1 MRILVLSDSHGD
13 IKSLNS
19 VIERHQDISEIFFL
33 GDLTKDIIA
42 VKEQFKNKNYYI
54 VSGNCDFSSP
64 FPSSQIKTI
73 ENTRIFF
80 CHGHRYG
87 VKYTLESIKAT
98 ARENNCAL
106 VLFGHT
112 HCSLTAYDNGLYI
125 VNPGSLSSPRD
136 GKKSYAI
143 IDITKNGI
151 VPSIMKITPD

>member
-1 MRILVLSDSHGD
+1 MRILVFSDSHGALH
-13 IKSLNS
+13 SVLS
-19 VIERHQDISEIFFL
+19 VIERHPDINEIFFL
-33 GDLTKDIIA
+33 GDSTKDIDA
-42 VKEQFKNKNYYI
+42 VKKQFNNKNFYI
-54 VSGNCDFSSP
+54 VSGNCDFCSE

-73 ENTRIFF
+73 ENNRIFF

-98 ARENNCAL
+98 ARENNCVLA
-106 VLFGHT
+106 LFGHT
-112 HCSLTAYDNGLYI
+112 HCSLTAYDDGLYI

-151 VPSIMKITPD
+151 VPSIMYV